1 MIGSCAQ
8 RGNYVEVYDESGHRL
23 FMQYGTLVGYTGN
36 TVSVK
41 RDNYIETYDEQGHRL
56 YSNYSN

>member
-56 YSNYSN
+56 Y